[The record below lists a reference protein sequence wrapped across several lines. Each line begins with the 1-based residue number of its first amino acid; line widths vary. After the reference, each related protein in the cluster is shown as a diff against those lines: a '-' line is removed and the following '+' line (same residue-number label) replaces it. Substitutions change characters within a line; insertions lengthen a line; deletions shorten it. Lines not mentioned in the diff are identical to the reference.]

1 MEAWLEKGWRVDLN
15 SKGRTEREGG
25 RREYVTED
33 RAKRDGGERRGALS
47 RLQPGDL
54 PPTGE
59 RNAER
64 GSGRVE

>member
-1 MEAWLEKGWRVDLN
+1 MQGEK
-15 SKGRTEREGG
+15 EREGG

-33 RAKRDGGERRGALS
+33 RAKRGGGERRGALS